1 MDQGQKVVVA
11 KIGAMMPNGQIIF
24 PGQLRGVSS
33 NGMLCSARE
42 LGLDHAPQKRGILVL
57 NDSYQVGSALDLQQ
71 LNQDFK

>member
-1 MDQGQKVVVA
+1 
-11 KIGAMMPNGQIIF
+11 
-24 PGQLRGVSS
+24 
-33 NGMLCSARE
+33 MLCSARE